1 MAKEDKE
8 RDEKESKEKEKYEI
22 EARER
27 NFSNY
32 EEALNK
38 ASVFEYI
45 DSENELNN
53 FGLNLNHMILF
64 KSIFK
69 NGSKIY
75 YYFNLLKSQ
84 DKDYQIKLDSMLT
97 TKDKYIELFR
107 SGEIIEDNF
116 KKVFDLYYEKEK
128 EITLKLMKFK
138 KIENEKEIS
147 FIEEKIKEFES
158 KKEELKKYYRIDY

>member
-1 MAKEDKE
+1 MEWIIAILIICFILYLVKANTEHHNSTIKKLEDKIDRLYKIEEQRMAKEDKE

-64 KSIFK
+64 
-69 NGSKIY
+69 
-75 YYFNLLKSQ
+75 
-84 DKDYQIKLDSMLT
+84 
-97 TKDKYIELFR
+97 
-107 SGEIIEDNF
+107 
-116 KKVFDLYYEKEK
+116 
-128 EITLKLMKFK
+128 
-138 KIENEKEIS
+138 
-147 FIEEKIKEFES
+147 
-158 KKEELKKYYRIDY
+158 

>member
-1 MAKEDKE
+1 
-8 RDEKESKEKEKYEI
+8 
-22 EARER
+22 
-27 NFSNY
+27 
-32 EEALNK
+32 
-38 ASVFEYI
+38 
-45 DSENELNN
+45 
-53 FGLNLNHMILF
+53 
-64 KSIFK
+64 
-69 NGSKIY
+69 
-75 YYFNLLKSQ
+75 
-84 DKDYQIKLDSMLT
+84 MLT